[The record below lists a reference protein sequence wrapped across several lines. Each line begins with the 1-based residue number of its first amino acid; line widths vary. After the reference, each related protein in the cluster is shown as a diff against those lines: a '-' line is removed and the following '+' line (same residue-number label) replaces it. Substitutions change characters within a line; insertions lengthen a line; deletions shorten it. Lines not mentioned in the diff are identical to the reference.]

1 MTRPTEIRI
10 DRLVLPASER
20 HRTAAFR
27 AALEHS
33 LVSRLG
39 GGDASAPPQSPLAK
53 RTAST
58 VAARIARQQP

>member
-10 DRLVLPASER
+10 DRLMLPASER

-27 AALEHS
+27 TALEQG
-33 LVSRLG
+33 LASRLG
-39 GGDASAPPQSPLAK
+39 GGDTAASPESALVE